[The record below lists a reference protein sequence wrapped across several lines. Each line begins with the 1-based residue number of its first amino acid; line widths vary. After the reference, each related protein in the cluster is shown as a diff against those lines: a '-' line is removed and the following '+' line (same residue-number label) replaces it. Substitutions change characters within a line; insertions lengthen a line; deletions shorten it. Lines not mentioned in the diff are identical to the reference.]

1 MYRDITQ
8 AQWIRIRRRLL
19 GGGVSQKQI
28 ERETG
33 TSRKTVRKM
42 IEFLPQLL
50 RLTTVLQD
58 N

>member
-1 MYRDITQ
+1 MYRDIT
-8 AQWIRIRRRLL
+8 QWIRIRRRLL